1 VSAYSFNLSD
11 FVFVWWALLYEA
23 MPFVVLGAILSGILE
38 VCVSREAVARF
49 FPKNRILGIGVSA
62 CVGMVFPMCE
72 CGIVP
77 VARRLIRKGVPAAC
91 AVTYMLASPVI
102 NPLVI
107 LSTAVAFRG
116 KGAWA
121 VAGLRVGLAYVV
133 AVSVGLV
140 VWKLLGE
147 DNVLLAG
154 KQDSHNNQRQ
164 PSRRGSVLADVLVHA
179 AADFLVIGATLVFG
193 AGLAA
198 LINSGFSRSAM
209 EPFAA
214 NPWTAVGGMSVLA
227 IALNLCSEADAFV
240 AASFYAF
247 PLAATLAFLVLG
259 PMVDIKLLAMYTT
272 VFRPRAVIVI
282 SGITTLL
289 VFVLCVTGYLWMPAV
304 NTVGI
309 Q

>member
-1 VSAYSFNLSD
+1 VSAFSFNLSD

-23 MPFVVLGAILSGILE
+23 MPFVVLGAILSGFLE
-38 VCVSREAVARF
+38 VCVSRETVVRF
-49 FPKNRILGIGVSA
+49 FPKNRVLGIGVSA
-62 CVGMVFPMCE
+62 CVGLIFPMCE

-77 VARRLIRKGVPAAC
+77 VARRLVKKGVPAAC
-91 AVTYMLASPVI
+91 AITYMLASPVV

-107 LSTAVAFRG
+107 FSTVVAFRS
-116 KGAWA
+116 KGAWT

-133 AVSVGLV
+133 AVSMGLV
-140 VWKLLGE
+140 VWKLVGE
-147 DNVLLAG
+147 DKILLSGNSQSDAHG
-154 KQDSHNNQRQ
+154 DR
-164 PSRRGSVLADVLVHA
+164 PSRGGNMFVDVLVHG

-198 LINSGFSRSAM
+198 LINSGFSRAAM

-227 IALNLCSEADAFV
+227 VLLNLCSEADAFV

-247 PLAATLAFLVLG
+247 PLAAKLAFLVLG
-259 PMVDIKLLAMYTT
+259 PMVDVKLLAMYTT
-272 VFRPRAVIVI
+272 VFRPRAVVLI

-289 VFVLCVTGYLWMPAV
+289 VIVLCLSGYLWMPALD
-304 NTVGI
+304 TFGTR
-309 Q
+309 